1 VTAQSASSS
10 RASTPDR
17 RLDIQGLR
25 AIAVLVVVCF
35 HAGLSVHG
43 GFAGVDVFFVISGFV
58 ITAMLA
64 REWQRSG
71 TLRFRSFYAR
81 RFRRLTPA
89 LAVLVLVIIVISALV
104 QSPLGAQQITAQTG
118 IGALL
123 LSANIVI
130 ARNTGGYFDAPAA
143 ANPLLNTWSLSV
155 EEQFYLV
162 FPLLLFIGWVLM
174 RRLRGNRV
182 PPVAIVMIVGLL
194 SFAIAMVQA
203 TGHRVPLLPHWLIG
217 FYGPVTRAWEFA
229 AGALLA
235 LLLAGGV
242 RALRAIPAL
251 ILGLLGLLGLLAT
264 MWLVTGDT
272 VWPGPMTL
280 LPVVSTML
288 LIYAGTATNA
298 VSRVLATRPFVT
310 VGNLSY
316 SWYLWHWPLIVFS
329 LLIWPSV
336 PGIAVMAAVASL
348 IPAVLSYQFV
358 EQPIRNL
365 RGVSVPR
372 MMRIISVTLVPPIA
386 LSLLLIIA
394 ANNGFWN
401 SAIRDFSASV
411 TPMHI
416 GNAAGCN
423 KSRAFNSPKA
433 RPCTWNADAT
443 GSTIYLVGDSHA
455 DHLSEGIIA
464 AAEST
469 GHPVRV
475 ATANSCPFYDTFLK
489 STAEPHSPC
498 RAFVQDTLTYLE
510 KQPPGI
516 VVISSSS
523 VYWNSRVFSAGP
535 TPDSMTRDRA
545 AKREAL
551 TAGLESSVKR
561 LQASGHQVV
570 LVQDVPYFSKPLT
583 SDPQQFS
590 AIRIASGSNLAVTMP
605 VAQANANESAARQ
618 AFTDVAERNGA
629 TLIDLRDFFCPNA
642 LCSTQL
648 DGMYLYRDE
657 GHISISASEAL
668 AGTFATALATL
679 PASAQ

>member
-1 VTAQSASSS
+1 VTAQLASNSPVTSS
-10 RASTPDR
+10 DR
-17 RLDIQGLR
+17 RPDIQGLR
-25 AIAVLVVVCF
+25 AIAVFVVVCF

-43 GFAGVDVFFVISGFV
+43 GFAGVDIFFVISGFV

-123 LSANIVI
+123 LAANIVI
-130 ARNTGGYFDAPAA
+130 AKNTGGYFDAPAA
-143 ANPLLNTWSLSV
+143 SNPLLNTWSLSV
-155 EEQFYLV
+155 EEQFYLL

-174 RRLRGNRV
+174 RRLRGNRI
-182 PPVAIVMIVGLL
+182 PPIAIVTIVGLL
-194 SFAIAMVQA
+194 SFAITMVQA
-203 TGHRVPLLPHWLIG
+203 TGHRIPLLPHWLIG
-217 FYGPVTRAWEFA
+217 FYGPVTRVWEFA
-229 AGALLA
+229 AGAFLA
-235 LLLAGGV
+235 LLLTGGA
-242 RALRAIPAL
+242 RALRPVFAFA
-251 ILGLLGLLGLLAT
+251 LGLLGLAGLIAT

-272 VWPGPMTL
+272 VWPGPMTV

-288 LIYAGTATNA
+288 LIYAGTSANA
-298 VSRVLATRPFVT
+298 VSRLLATRPFVS
-310 VGNLSY
+310 VGNISY
-316 SWYLWHWPLIVFS
+316 SWYLWHWPLIVFA
-329 LLIWPSV
+329 LLLWPSV
-336 PGIAVMAAVASL
+336 PGIAVIAAVASL
-348 IPAVLSYQFV
+348 VPALLSYRYV

-365 RGVSVPR
+365 RSVSVPR
-372 MMRIISVTLVPPIA
+372 MVRIITVTLVPPIA
-386 LSLLLIIA
+386 LSLLLLTA

-401 SAIRDFSASV
+401 STIRDFSASV

-423 KSRAFNSPKA
+423 KSRAFDSPKA
-433 RPCTWNADAT
+433 RPCIWNAEAA

-455 DHLSEGIIA
+455 DHLGEGIIA

-469 GHPVRV
+469 GHPVRI

-498 RAFVQDTLTYLE
+498 RAFVQDTLAYLE

-523 VYWNSRVFSAGP
+523 VYWNSRVFSAGT

-590 AIRIASGSNLAVTMP
+590 ALSIASGSDLAVTMP
-605 VAQANANESAARQ
+605 LSDANANEAAARQ
-618 AFTDVAERNGA
+618 AFTDVAKRDGA
-629 TLIDLRDFFCPNA
+629 LLIDLRDFFCPDG
-642 LCSTQL
+642 LCTTEL
-648 DGMYLYRDE
+648 DGMYLYRDD
-657 GHISISASEAL
+657 GHISIAASRAL
-668 AGTFATALATL
+668 AGTFTQAFASL